1 MSYIIHVNSSLITIT
16 VFHAEKKGLRKL
28 NTEKHR
34 RGGKKRKNPVFQ
46 QMIKLRHRHKKRKK
60 RKDVYSI
67 KTMISTYRK
76 TNINKYILNRYKNE
90 QSTVSK
96 PCNLHY

>member
-1 MSYIIHVNSSLITIT
+1 MQDKGKRELFQKHITMSYIIHVNSSLITIT

-46 QMIKLRHRHKKRKK
+46 QMIKLRHRRKK
-60 RKDVYSI
+60 KER
-67 KTMISTYRK
+67 M
-76 TNINKYILNRYKNE
+76 
-90 QSTVSK
+90 STV
-96 PCNLHY
+96 

>member
-46 QMIKLRHRHKKRKK
+46 QMIKLRHRHKKKK
-60 RKDVYSI
+60 KKKGCLQYKNNDQYLQ
-67 KTMISTYRK
+67 K
-76 TNINKYILNRYKNE
+76 NKY
-90 QSTVSK
+90 
-96 PCNLHY
+96 